1 MKNIIIILTLTV
13 LLIISCVSSPFQTN
27 VDLQTFEDLTIEK
40 ITTAIE
46 EEKIALVLEYISTL
60 ERKKNADIE
69 ELTLYKDEALI
80 LINKLFDK
88 AIAENLFLEA
98 SRLFL
103 TAQESGL
110 KLSGSWTYNALVVNS
125 VLKENEIHSSTWK
138 SYIIRNCLNL
148 ELVDDSEIGKLF
160 PIIVDGGDK
169 SLIKK
174 ILLEAEKRSL
184 ILPEDNI
191 NKYEGIT
198 KKDLLRGTV
207 TIWVNRGMKI
217 EGGIGIPDSVI
228 GSGFFIDNKGY
239 LLTNY
244 HVIESEVDPEFEG
257 FSRLY
262 VRLWDDQNTKIPA
275 KVIGWDQ
282 VFDIAL
288 LKVEIE
294 PSVTFSFSQTSNYE
308 PGSSII
314 AIGSPGGLENTITS
328 GIISATGR
336 KFLQMGSVIQV
347 DVPINHGNSGGP
359 LIDTEGELAGV
370 VFAGIE
376 QFEGINFAIPGEYIS
391 LLLPSLYKGGA
402 INHSFLGA
410 AVQEETQGLRVIYT
424 IPGAGG
430 SRIGLE
436 NRDIIT
442 QIMDF
447 KTEKIDETN
456 KILLG
461 HEPGTGVRINWIR
474 DGVEMSGIIS
484 LDTRPDY
491 PLLDA
496 IKIDRKE
503 ILIPPLFGMTVN
515 SISES
520 IFGQEFIITEVFPGS
535 IADLTGLS
543 VNDPFTIKKWEVN
556 EEQKVLIMQIKIK
569 KRKAGFLES
578 GVQLGAYLGV
588 SNFI

>member
-1 MKNIIIILTLTV
+1 MRNIIIIFTV
-13 LLIISCVSSPFQTN
+13 FLIFSCTN
-27 VDLQTFEDLTIEK
+27 YPLHINRDVQSFEDLTIEK
-40 ITTAIE
+40 ITTAIQE
-46 EEKIALVLEYISTL
+46 ENIALVLEYISTL
-60 ERKKNADIE
+60 ERTGNNEDFKKLSLLKAD
-69 ELTLYKDEALI
+69 ALI
-80 LINKLFDK
+80 LINQLFESAVNKKLFLD
-88 AIAENLFLEA
+88 A
-98 SRLFL
+98 SSLFL
-103 TAQESGL
+103 TAEESGL
-110 KLSGSWTYNALVVNS
+110 KISGDWTYNKLIVNS
-125 VLKENEIHSSTWK
+125 VLKEDKIRSSAWK
-138 SYIIRNCLNL
+138 SYIIRNFLDL
-148 ELVDDSEIGKLF
+148 ELVENIEIENLF

-174 ILLEAEKRSL
+174 IILEAEKRSL
-184 ILPEDNI
+184 VLSKDNI
-191 NKYEGIT
+191 HKYEGIT
-198 KKDLLRGTV
+198 KSDLLKGTV

-217 EGGIGIPDSVI
+217 EGGIGVPDSVI
-228 GSGFFIDNKGY
+228 GSGFFIDTEGY

-294 PSVTFSFSQTSNYE
+294 PSVIFSFSQNKNYE
-308 PGSSII
+308 PGTPII

-391 LLLPSLYKGGA
+391 ILIPSLYKGGA
-402 INHSFLGA
+402 INHSFLGS
-410 AVQEETQGLRVIYT
+410 AVQEEPEGLRVIYN

-430 SRIGLE
+430 ARVGLE
-436 NRDIIT
+436 NGDILT
-442 QIMDF
+442 QIMGF
-447 KTEKIDETN
+447 KIQKIDQIN
-456 KILLG
+456 KIFLG
-461 HEPGTGVRINWIR
+461 LEPGIGVELFWMRE
-474 DGVEMSGIIS
+474 GVEMSGIVS
-484 LDTRPDY
+484 LDTRSDY
-491 PLLDA
+491 PLLEA
-496 IKIDRKE
+496 SKIDRKE
-503 ILIPPLFGMTVN
+503 NLIPPVFGMTVN

-520 IFGQEFIITEVFPGS
+520 VFGQEFIITEVFPGS
-535 IADLTGLS
+535 VADLTGLS
-543 VNDPFTIKKWEVN
+543 VNDPFTIKKWQVN
-556 EEQKVLIMQIKIK
+556 EEQKILIMQIKIK

-578 GVQLGAYLGV
+578 GVQLGAYLGI